1 MPNETEDANKLKG
14 AVVESQPQSEPPLP
28 VTDPA
33 VAIQNPNIT
42 DAERGRAI
50 IARRRA
56 MTGVRRSGNDQ
67 DNEALLRIQEEINAE
82 RVESRRDDQLLQQLE
97 IDVDSED
104 ILKTAL
110 RELATEIHALRFHR
124 ERMEREG
131 ADISGISNRRVQSIR
146 QLVEAWFK
154 RQEQLSSKKLD
165 LNSPEIQI
173 VLKFFL
179 EKVAEAMDDIGIGD
193 QRGIFFNHLQ
203 SLLLGWEVEAEKRI
217 YMAKMESLKTK

>member
-1 MPNETEDANKLKG
+1 MPNDADAKKLEG
-14 AVVESQPQSEPPLP
+14 AAVESQPSPKLP
-28 VTDPA
+28 VTDPS
-33 VAIQNPNIT
+33 VATQSPNLS

-56 MTGVRRSGNDQ
+56 ANGARAPGGQ
-67 DNEALLRIQEEINAE
+67 DEEALLRFQQEINAE
-82 RVESRRDDQLLQQLE
+82 RVESRRDDQLIRQLE

-124 ERMEREG
+124 ERLEAEG
-131 ADISGISNRRVQSIR
+131 ADISSISNRRVQSIR
-146 QLVEAWFK
+146 QLVESWFK
-154 RQEQLSSKKLD
+154 RQDQLSSKKLD

-179 EKVAEAMDDIGIGD
+179 EKVAEAMEDIGIGD
-193 QRGIFFNHLQ
+193 QRSIFFNHLQ

-217 YMAKMESLKTK
+217 HMAKMDSIKAK